1 MDKYTSW
8 QSVPDH
14 LKTRTALKKQGLRPK
29 RGTKPVAQKISVWRS
44 KTSVYD
50 LYDTKD
56 CEPVKP
62 LTPAQRAALKK
73 AQEASLK
80 ARTCQGCGYV
90 QALGG
95 HYRGKAYVQD
105 GLCPACYD
113 AHQRKDDRAEAA
125 AWARRIVN
133 GLAEGVIEANE
144 VVILDS
150 ETTDLHGE
158 IIDLAIINLAG
169 EVVYNQRFYPVSAI
183 APGAQAVHGLTA
195 EMLAGEPRFADE
207 WAKIRQIL
215 EAARLVL
222 IYNAAYDTRVL
233 QHTCQLHDVESIE
246 LPAQCVMEQY
256 SQWYGEWSS
265 YHRDYR
271 WQSLPGGDHT
281 ALGDCRATL
290 EVVQSMA
297 AWTDGA
303 KKV

>member
-8 QSVPDH
+8 EQVPDH

-29 RGTKPVAQKISVWRS
+29 RGAKPVAQKISVWRS
-44 KTSVYD
+44 RESVYD

-62 LTPAQRAALKK
+62 LTPAQRAAVEK

-90 QALGG
+90 QPLGE
-95 HYRGKAYVQD
+95 YRIKVYD

-113 AHQRKDDRAEAA
+113 EATRKEDRAEAA

-133 GLAEGVIEANE
+133 GLAEGVIEARE

-158 IIDLAIINLAG
+158 IIDLAIISIAG
-169 EVVYNQRFYPVSAI
+169 EVLYNGRFNPVSAI
-183 APGAQAVHGLTA
+183 APGAQAVHGLSA
-195 EMLAGEPRFADE
+195 EMLAGEPRFFDE
-207 WAKIRQIL
+207 WPQIRAVL

-222 IYNAAYDTRVL
+222 IYNAGYDTFCLRY
-233 QHTCQLHDVESIE
+233 TCQLHDVESIE
-246 LPAQCVMEQY
+246 LPTRCVMQEY
-256 SQWYGEWSS
+256 ARWFGEWSS

-290 EVVQSMA
+290 DVLLSMA
-297 AWTDGA
+297 TED
-303 KKV
+303 